1 MGFGTTQRAAARI
14 SCRVIL
20 STLALASCSSEPD
33 RPIGPGPT
41 PGGPTEGATALV
53 FADSSLQS
61 AVEEAAAETGDA
73 AGLVSLTAKDRGIA
87 DLGGIEQLTRLEVL
101 DLYGNE
107 IRDLSPLSGLRR
119 LRYLDLGANQVED
132 VSPLASLKSLQV
144 LLLAD
149 NGVTEVPALAGLD
162 SLQSVDLTGN
172 PLDAAAE
179 SQISV
184 LRERGV
190 TVELTSPEP
199 EDSVEVVPPEGAVP
213 PEGFDS
219 PVGSQQLL
227 FASNRRREDSYL
239 SGLEV
244 HTLDLETGEVVN
256 LSSALAVLPYSDG
269 AVPDTLVDYHP
280 RSSEEPARSP
290 DGTKVAFT
298 SHRDRDVEIYVLDA
312 GGGDPV
318 NLTRHPAAADRSP
331 AWSPDGRRIAFVS
344 NRSGGRLGHLF
355 VMDADGGGVEQL
367 TEEPQASWAFWPTWS
382 PDGSVITC
390 VAGQGT
396 VEGIFAVDMASGG
409 MRLLSPEGQLAG
421 ESSWSPDGARIA
433 YTALDTTSD
442 SSHIWTMEADGG
454 GARQLT
460 SGEVWDRTPT
470 WSPDGSRIAF
480 ARQTPE
486 ETRYD
491 IYIVPAE
498 GGDVEQVTDDP
509 HDDMHPNW
517 TPF

>member
-1 MGFGTTQRAAARI
+1 M
-14 SCRVIL
+14 IL
-20 STLALASCSSEPD
+20 FTLALASCSSEPD

-41 PGGPTEGATALV
+41 PGGPTEGGTALV

-256 LSSALAVLPYSDG
+256 LSSALAV
-269 AVPDTLVDYHP
+269 PDSLAYHP

-290 DGTKVAFT
+290 DGTRVAFT
-298 SHRDRDVEIYVLDA
+298 SLRDRDQEIYVLDS

-331 AWSPDGRRIAFVS
+331 AWSPDGQRIAFVS
-344 NRSGGRLGHLF
+344 NRSGDGRLGHLF

-367 TEEPQASWAFWPTWS
+367 TEEPQASWAFWPAWS
-382 PDGSVITC
+382 PDGSVISC
-390 VAGQGT
+390 VAAQGG
-396 VEGIFAVDMASGG
+396 VEGIFAVDVASGV
-409 MRLLSPEGQLAG
+409 MRLLSPEGQAAG

-433 YTALDTTSD
+433 YTVLDTASD

-470 WSPDGSRIAF
+470 WSPNGRRIAF
-480 ARQTPE
+480 ARQTQE

-498 GGDVEQVTDDP
+498 GGDVQQVTDDP
-509 HDDMHPNW
+509 NDDMHPNW

>member
-1 MGFGTTQRAAARI
+1 M
-14 SCRVIL
+14 IL
-20 STLALASCSSEPD
+20 FTLALASCSSEPD

-41 PGGPTEGATALV
+41 PGGPTEGGTALV

-73 AGLVSLTAKDRGIA
+73 AGLVSLTAKERGIA

-107 IRDLSPLSGLRR
+107 IRDLTPLEGLRR
-119 LRYLDLGANQVED
+119 LRYLDLGNNRVED

-149 NGVTEVPALAGLD
+149 NGVAEVPALAGLD

-172 PLDAAAE
+172 PLSEAAE
-179 SQISV
+179 SQIAA

-190 TVELTSPEP
+190 TVEFTSPEP

-213 PEGFDS
+213 PEGFVS
-219 PVGSQQLL
+219 PVGAQHLL
-227 FASNRRREDSYL
+227 FSSNRRLKGADRAL
-239 SGLEV
+239 LEV
-244 HTLDLETGEVVN
+244 HSLDLETGEVVN
-256 LSSALAVLPYSDG
+256 LSSALAV
-269 AVPDTLVDYHP
+269 PDSLAYHP

-290 DGTKVAFT
+290 DGTRVAFT
-298 SHRDRDVEIYVLDA
+298 SLRDRDQEIYVLDA
-312 GGGDPV
+312 AGGDPV
-318 NLTRHPAAADRSP
+318 NLTRHTANDRSP
-331 AWSPDGRRIAFVS
+331 AWSPDGRRIAFGS
-344 NRSGGRLGHLF
+344 NRSGGILGHLF
-355 VMDADGGGVEQL
+355 VMDADGGGLEQL
-367 TEEPQASWAFWPTWS
+367 TDEPQASWAIWPAWS
-382 PDGSVITC
+382 PDGSVISC
-390 VAGQGT
+390 VAAQGT
-396 VEGIFAVDMASGG
+396 VEGIFAVDVASGG

-433 YTALDTTSD
+433 YTVLDTASD
-442 SSHIWTMEADGG
+442 SSHIWAMEADGG

-480 ARQTPE
+480 ARQTQE

>member
-1 MGFGTTQRAAARI
+1 MGVQTTQRATARI

-20 STLALASCSSEPD
+20 FTLALAGCSSEPD

-41 PGGPTEGATALV
+41 PGGPPGGGTALV
-53 FADSSLQS
+53 FSDSSLQS

-73 AGLVSLTAKDRGIA
+73 AGLVSLTAKERGIA

-107 IRDLSPLSGLRR
+107 VRDLSPLEGLRR

-144 LLLAD
+144 VLLAD
-149 NGVTEVPALAGLD
+149 NGVTEVSALAGLD
-162 SLQSVDLTGN
+162 SLQSADLTGN
-172 PLDAAAE
+172 PLSEAAQA
-179 SQISV
+179 QLAA

-190 TVELTSPEP
+190 TVESTSPEP
-199 EDSVEVVPPEGAVP
+199 EDSVEVVPPEEAVP
-213 PEGFDS
+213 SEGFDS
-219 PVGSQQLL
+219 ALGPQQLL
-227 FASNRRREDSYL
+227 FSSNRRLEGSYL

-256 LSSALAVLPYSDG
+256 LSAALAVVPYSDG

-290 DGTKVAFT
+290 DGTRVAFT
-298 SHRDRDVEIYVLDA
+298 SLRERTLGLEIYVLDA

-318 NLTRHPAAADRSP
+318 NLTRHSANDRSP
-331 AWSPDGRRIAFVS
+331 AWSPDGQRIAFVS
-344 NRSGGRLGHLF
+344 NRSGDSRLGHLF

-367 TEEPQASWAFWPTWS
+367 TEEPQASWAFWPAWS
-382 PDGSVITC
+382 PDGSVISC
-390 VAGQGT
+390 VAAQGG
-396 VEGIFAVDMASGG
+396 VEGIFAVDVASGG
-409 MRLLSPEGQLAG
+409 MRLLSPEGG

-433 YTALDTTSD
+433 YTLVDTTSD
-442 SSHIWTMEADGG
+442 SNHIWVMSEGG
-454 GARQLT
+454 GDARQLT

-470 WSPDGSRIAF
+470 WSPDGRRIAF
-480 ARQTPE
+480 ARQSQE

>member
-1 MGFGTTQRAAARI
+1 MGFGTTQRAAAI
-14 SCRVIL
+14 FCGVIL
-20 STLALASCSSEPD
+20 STLALAGCSSEPD
-33 RPIGPGPT
+33 RPVGPGPT
-41 PGGPTEGATALV
+41 PGGSTGGGTALV
-53 FADSSLQS
+53 FADSSLAV
-61 AVEEAAAETGDA
+61 AVEEAAAATGDA
-73 AGLVSLTAKDRGIA
+73 AGLVSLTAKERGIA
-87 DLGGIEQLTRLEVL
+87 DLGGIEQLKQLEVL

-107 IRDLSPLSGLRR
+107 IRDLTPLEGLGR
-119 LRYLDLGANQVED
+119 LRYLDLGNNRVEE
-132 VSPLASLKSLQV
+132 VSPLASLKSLRV

-149 NGVTEVPALAGLD
+149 NGVTEVSALAGLD
-162 SLQSVDLTGN
+162 SLQSLDLTGN
-172 PLDAAAE
+172 PLSEAAQARLAA
-179 SQISV
+179 

-190 TVELTSPEP
+190 TVELTLPEPEP
-199 EDSVEVVPPEGAVP
+199 EDSVGVVPP
-213 PEGFDS
+213 PEGLVS
-219 PVGSQQLL
+219 PVGGHQLL
-227 FASNRRREDSYL
+227 FASNRRTEDSYL

-256 LSSALAVLPYSDG
+256 LSAALAVLPYSDG

-290 DGTKVAFT
+290 DGTRVAFT
-298 SHRDRDVEIYVLDA
+298 SRRERSLGLEIYVLDA

-318 NLTRHPAAADRSP
+318 NLTRHSSSDHSP

-344 NRSGGRLGHLF
+344 NRSGDSRLGHLF
-355 VMDADGGGVEQL
+355 VMDADGGEVEQL
-367 TEEPQASWAFWPTWS
+367 TDEPQASWAFWPAWS
-382 PDGSVITC
+382 PDGSVISC
-390 VAGQGT
+390 VAAQGG
-396 VEGIFAVDMASGG
+396 VEGIYAVDVASGV
-409 MRLLSPEGQLAG
+409 MSLLSPEGG
-421 ESSWSPDGARIA
+421 ETSWSPDGARIA
-433 YTALDTTSD
+433 YTVVDTTSD
-442 SSHIWTMEADGG
+442 SNHIWAMEADGT